1 MTDQATGNEGG
12 SAPPPG
18 NEFLGQLP
26 EELRGDPAFKDIKDL
41 GGLAK
46 SYVHAQR
53 MVGMDKVAIPGKDA
67 KPEDW
72 RAFYSRLGAPEA
84 PDKYEFPQ
92 YEPKTEGFTIDP
104 EMQTQFAQQA
114 HELGLSKAQ
123 AAKLFDWYAQS
134 SDGIAQQALEN
145 DMRFQQEAKTQLAK
159 EWGNAYDQNVN
170 FARAAA
176 KEYGGEEL
184 INVLEETRLGDHP
197 VILKALAKIGRA
209 LAEDPMHTSQSGQ
222 NFEMAPAEAQA
233 KIAEKKG
240 DKEFMAAY
248 TDQSHPRHKYAVE
261 EMSRLYQAANPEI
274 AA

>member
-1 MTDQATGNEGG
+1 MTQQAGTGNEGT
-12 SAPPPG
+12 PPPN

-26 EELRGDPAFKDIKDL
+26 EELRGEAAFKDIKDL

-46 SYVHAQR
+46 SYLHAQR
-53 MVGMDKVAIPGKDA
+53 MVGMDKVAIPGQDA
-67 KPEDW
+67 TPDDW
-72 RAFYSRLGAPEA
+72 NNFYARLGRPEA
-84 PDKYEFPQ
+84 PDKYEFPS
-92 YEPKTEGFTIDP
+92 YEPKTEGFSIDP
-104 EMQTQFAQQA
+104 EMQSQFAKTA
-114 HELGLSKAQ
+114 HELGLSKTQ
-123 AAKLFDWYAQS
+123 AAKLYDWYAQS

-145 DMRFQQEAKTQLAK
+145 DMRFQQEAKTQLTK

-233 KIAEKKG
+233 KIAEKASG
-240 DKEFMAAY
+240 SVACAIAH
-248 TDQSHPRHKYAVE
+248 SNAPRMPRPASEK
-261 EMSRLYQAANPEI
+261 
-274 AA
+274 